1 MRAETGVRTADRRQ
15 ETGDRSQETGVRSMQ
30 VNVLFKIPASLEASG
45 VLRRLNS
52 EFWFLTPVS

>member
-1 MRAETGVRTADRRQ
+1 
-15 ETGDRSQETGVRSMQ
+15 MQ